1 MSSQDILGALQK
13 MEGNLAERFTIE
25 MDRRFGEM
33 RLEMNGRFDAI
44 EARFDRLQTEYHM
57 IAAALR
63 RIEDRLTAGDRDRHA
78 MQTEVADLKVRI
90 AQLNERVREL
100 EMKLDR

>member
-1 MSSQDILGALQK
+1 MSSQDILNALQK
-13 MEGNLAERFTIE
+13 LEVNLAARFTVE

-33 RLEMNGRFDAI
+33 RLEMNGRFDAL
-44 EARFDRLQTEYHM
+44 EVRLDRLETEYHM

-63 RIEDRLTAGDRDRHA
+63 RIEDRLAAGDRDRDA
-78 MQTEVADLKVRI
+78 LQAEVADLKARI
-90 AQLNERVREL
+90 EQLNERVREL